1 MSFAIF
7 DDVQEELYGD
17 FVAQFTHTSD
27 TQSNNAE
34 DANQPDM
41 VHNPK
46 HYQVLPGVEV
56 TDIRCAILTRMESKQ
71 YPLPAVCAWSEAIAY
86 LLRFDQKNG
95 VEDLKKA
102 RQHLNLAINYLEG
115 HPERKFN

>member
-1 MSFAIF
+1 MSFAILNT
-7 DDVQEELYGD
+7 DQEEMFDAFLEQL
-17 FVAQFTHTSD
+17 APATL
-27 TQSNNAE
+27 NATA
-34 DANQPDM
+34 DVDNQPDM